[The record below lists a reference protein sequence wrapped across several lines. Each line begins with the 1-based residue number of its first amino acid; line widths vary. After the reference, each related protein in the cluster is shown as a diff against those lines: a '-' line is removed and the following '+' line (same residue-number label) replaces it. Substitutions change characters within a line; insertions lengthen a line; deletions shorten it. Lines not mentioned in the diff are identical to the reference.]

1 MLKGFVLFELRTV
14 VPFSRGDARMSQEI
28 LRCVDPAG
36 RVACNLLEGLLGDL
50 PEEVELA
57 CSFISLLEEQKD
69 QGR

>member
-1 MLKGFVLFELRTV
+1 
-14 VPFSRGDARMSQEI
+14 MSQEI